1 MEKWPKTDLALAF
14 CSLLW
19 GATFVVVKNALD
31 HAFVI
36 IFLAVRFSLAA
47 LLMLAWNNRALRRFE
62 RGKVSSQGSAFQTAG
77 LLYTTL
83 AKSGFVTGSSVS
95 LVPQTKN

>member
-1 MEKWPKTDLALAF
+1 MEKWLKTDLALAF
-14 CSLLW
+14 CALLG

-47 LLMLAWNNRALRRFE
+47 LPWRGTIGLSADSNGGRSLRRAPRF
-62 RGKVSSQGSAFQTAG
+62 KPLACCTP
-77 LLYTTL
+77 LLQ
-83 AKSGFVTGSSVS
+83 SRDS
-95 LVPQTKN
+95 